1 MLDKDRGL
9 YVAHSENGPLSLV
22 GKMINRHGLIAG
34 ATGTGKTVTLQVMA
48 ETFSQA
54 GIPCFMA
61 DMKGDLS
68 GISQTGKLSG
78 FIEKRL
84 PEFGIENPQF
94 QPCPVRFF
102 DVYGEQGHPMRST
115 ISRMGPE
122 MLGRLMELN
131 ETQTG
136 VLNIVFRIADDNGLL
151 LIDLKD
157 LRAMLNF
164 VGQNAAEY
172 TTKYGNVTSASVGAI
187 QRALLALENQG
198 ADKFFGE
205 PDFDIYDLLQCEG
218 GKGIMNVLAADR
230 LMLQPKLYSTFLLW
244 LLSELYA
251 TLPEVGDMDLPKLVF
266 FFDEAHML
274 FEGTSKALT
283 DKIEQVIRLIRS
295 KGVGIYFITQSP
307 TDIPSNILGQL
318 GNRVQHALRAYSP
331 QDQKA
336 VKVAADT
343 FRPNPAF
350 KTYDTL
356 LELGTGEALVSFL
369 DEKGTPSIVE
379 RAKILFPLSQIGAI
393 TEDQR
398 ADLIKR
404 SRLYG
409 RYDHVVDRESAY
421 EIITAATLEA
431 ERQKAEI
438 EAAEEAERQAA
449 AEAKE
454 AARAAKEQEKLE
466 KEKAKKAK
474 NSIASKVLKSVI
486 TAVTGVAAAAA
497 ADAITGKKSSSKTST
512 TKKAV
517 TKATK
522 SATSTLTRE
531 LTRGLVPEGVHIVQ
545 GHVGEFAAAAE
556 GFGLDVVEAA
566 AELFAGAAQG
576 GFRVHAI
583 EAGGIDDGEQQVSE
597 FSFDVVLA
605 AFCAGF
611 RHFRTLFRH
620 FSPDVFFLL
629 PVKTAAAGLFL
640 HGKGLQNGGHGLGDA
655 AHDGFVAIL
664 FLGFHQFP
672 GIGDFLGRR
681 RFASFGT
688 EDMRM
693 AEHHLVA
700 YFVNAVGN
708 VKRPFFLPDAC
719 IEDHVV
725 QQVANLLGRSLA
737 VSLQDGVAEFIDFLF
752 RHGTD
757 GIHGLGGV
765 PGAFYAK
772 SVHDI
777 QQSAKGGQLFF
788 PSMHSIHFRGANI
801 QRISLSLSLK
811 CSNYPISVPWR
822 PYVPYGAET
831 MSTSPALPVSRKSL
845 SRLSASAPE
854 NSPACTSI
862 TSTPKA
868 RPLTARLR
876 LPDRSWTRAFSSGP
890 ICARRSGREWPII
903 FRPTCLKHS

>member
-1 MLDKDRGL
+1 MLDATRGL
-9 YVAHSENGPLSLV
+9 YVAHSENGPISLV

-34 ATGTGKTVTLQVMA
+34 ATGTGKTVTLQVLA
-48 ETFSQA
+48 ETFCQA

-68 GISQTGKLSG
+68 GISQAGKLSG

-102 DVYGEQGHPMRST
+102 DVYGQQGHPMRST

-122 MLGRLMELN
+122 MLGRLMDLN

-164 VGQNAAEY
+164 VGRNAAEF

-198 ADKFFGE
+198 AELFFGE
-205 PDFDIYDLLQCEG
+205 PDFDIYDLLQCEA
-218 GKGIMNVLAADR
+218 GKGIMNVLAADK

-295 KGVGIYFITQSP
+295 KGVGIYFVTQSP

-369 DEKGTPSIVE
+369 DEKGTPAIVE

-393 TEDQR
+393 TEEQR
-398 ADLIKR
+398 DTLIKR

-409 RYDHVVDRESAY
+409 RYDHAIDRESAY
-421 EIITAATLEA
+421 ELITAATLEA

-438 EAAEEAERQAA
+438 EAAAEAEKQAA
-449 AEAKE
+449 IQAKADAKAAKEAEKAAKE
-454 AARAAKEQEKLE
+454 AA
-466 KEKAKKAK
+466 KKKSSGIGA
-474 NSIASKVLKSVI
+474 KVLKSVL

-497 ADAITGKKSSSKTST
+497 ADAVTGAVTGKKTKSKTST
-512 TKKAV
+512 GQKAI

-522 SATSTLTRE
+522 SATNTLTRE
-531 LTRGLVPEGVHIVQ
+531 LTRSI
-545 GHVGEFAAAAE
+545 
-556 GFGLDVVEAA
+556 
-566 AELFAGAAQG
+566 
-576 GFRVHAI
+576 
-583 EAGGIDDGEQQVSE
+583 
-597 FSFDVVLA
+597 
-605 AFCAGF
+605 
-611 RHFRTLFRH
+611 
-620 FSPDVFFLL
+620 
-629 PVKTAAAGLFL
+629 
-640 HGKGLQNGGHGLGDA
+640 LG
-655 AHDGFVAIL
+655 
-664 FLGFHQFP
+664 
-672 GIGDFLGRR
+672 
-681 RFASFGT
+681 
-688 EDMRM
+688 
-693 AEHHLVA
+693 
-700 YFVNAVGN
+700 
-708 VKRPFFLPDAC
+708 
-719 IEDHVV
+719 
-725 QQVANLLGRSLA
+725 NL
-737 VSLQDGVAEFIDFLF
+737 I
-752 RHGTD
+752 
-757 GIHGLGGV
+757 
-765 PGAFYAK
+765 K
-772 SVHDI
+772 
-777 QQSAKGGQLFF
+777 
-788 PSMHSIHFRGANI
+788 
-801 QRISLSLSLK
+801 
-811 CSNYPISVPWR
+811 
-822 PYVPYGAET
+822 
-831 MSTSPALPVSRKSL
+831 
-845 SRLSASAPE
+845 
-854 NSPACTSI
+854 
-862 TSTPKA
+862 
-868 RPLTARLR
+868 
-876 LPDRSWTRAFSSGP
+876 
-890 ICARRSGREWPII
+890 
-903 FRPTCLKHS
+903 